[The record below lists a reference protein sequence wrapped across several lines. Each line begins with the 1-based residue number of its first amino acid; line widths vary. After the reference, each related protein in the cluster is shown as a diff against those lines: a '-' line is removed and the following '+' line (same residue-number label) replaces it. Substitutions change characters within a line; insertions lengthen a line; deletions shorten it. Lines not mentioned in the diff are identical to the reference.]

1 MSEKESVKIAEIEA
15 KLDQV
20 IGYIYNDNKTGRK
33 GLVQE
38 FDELKKLVH
47 GFLEQQ
53 RTREAV
59 KKAKLAV
66 WGMIGAGFIWVI
78 ERVIEK
84 IVVLLHL

>member
-1 MSEKESVKIAEIEA
+1 MSKEEEVRIAEIEA

-20 IGYIYNDNKTGRK
+20 LSYIYNDAKTGRK

-47 GFLEQQ
+47 SFLDEQK
-53 RTREAV
+53 TKEAV

-66 WGMIGAGFIWVI
+66 WGMVGAGFIWI
-78 ERVIEK
+78 MEKLIEK
-84 IVVLLHL
+84 IVILLHL